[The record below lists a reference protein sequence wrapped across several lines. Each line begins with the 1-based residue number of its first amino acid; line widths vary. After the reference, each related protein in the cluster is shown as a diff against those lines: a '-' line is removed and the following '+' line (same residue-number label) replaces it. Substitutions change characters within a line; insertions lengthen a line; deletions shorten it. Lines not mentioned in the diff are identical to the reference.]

1 MVSSYHL
8 DQEHLPGIVEEMRR
22 FAPVAVEGYPGS
34 LMILA
39 SYLKQ
44 HGVGLGVRA
53 VLTSSE
59 QVLSHQRLTLQ
70 EGFGAEVFD
79 QYGMTERVASASECP
94 RHRLH
99 VDTECTIVEILR
111 PDGSVCMPGEIGE
124 VTGTNLTNF
133 SMPLLRY
140 RTGDMAAC
148 SAEPCSCGIKSPV
161 VERLHGREED
171 FVVSASGKRFSPT
184 ILTFPFDTA
193 SGLGI
198 EESQVVQT
206 APGHLTVRLVAI
218 AGYPDHS
225 LALAKRH
232 IADGLSQR
240 LGGTFTIDFEI
251 ISHIERQAHGKF
263 RWIISGVSGG
273 TPSR

>member
-22 FAPVAVEGYPGS
+22 FSPVAVEGYPGS
-34 LMILA
+34 LTILA
-39 SYLKQ
+39 NYLKQ
-44 HGVGLGVRA
+44 HGIRLGVRA

-59 QVLSHQRLTLQ
+59 QVHRHQRLAMQ

-79 QYGMTERVASASECP
+79 QYGMTERAASASECP
-94 RHRLH
+94 RHCLH

-111 PDGSVCMPGEIGE
+111 PDGSVCMPGELGE
-124 VTGTNLTNF
+124 ITGTHLTNF

-140 RTGDMAAC
+140 RTSDMASF

-171 FVVSASGKRFSPT
+171 FVVSASGQCFSPT

-193 SGLGI
+193 NDLGI
-198 EESQVVQT
+198 EESQIVQT
-206 APGHLTVRLVAI
+206 VPGHLTVRLVPI
-218 AGYPDHS
+218 ASYPDRD
-225 LALAKRH
+225 LVLAKRH

-240 LGGTFTIDFEI
+240 LGATFRIDFEVVAR
-251 ISHIERQAHGKF
+251 IERQARGKF

-273 TPSR
+273 ASSR